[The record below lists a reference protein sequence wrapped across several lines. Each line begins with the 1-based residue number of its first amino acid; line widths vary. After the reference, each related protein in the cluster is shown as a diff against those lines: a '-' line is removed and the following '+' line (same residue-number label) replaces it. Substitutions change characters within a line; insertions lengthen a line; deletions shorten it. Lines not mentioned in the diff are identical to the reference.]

1 MLIRIITFLV
11 ILLVALWGDENNKEG
26 TTISQSVNQTSE
38 KVIHVDI
45 TLGNGKIYLEK
56 GSPQNVF
63 EGEFTYEQRAPE
75 VNYEI
80 VGEDGRLTIEFDEI
94 GGREK
99 GEEKR
104 FTHLSSLDD
113 LYENECR
120 LKLSPNLPIVLNLD
134 LGVIK
139 GEMNLGGLQLR
150 EITLSSGVSKA
161 NINFNEPNPISLE
174 YFDVEAGVGALEI
187 SNLGNAN
194 FKRFRFDGGIGK
206 YILNFAGNNYKES
219 KVDIGVGLGKVELC
233 LPRSAGVRMK
243 VDKSFLCSFSI
254 DDIYKKNDFYYNQ
267 NWGKKDNSLDMNI
280 ETGVGKLSVVWV
292 GD

>member
-11 ILLVALWGDENNKEG
+11 ILSMLLIADENNREITKI
-26 TTISQSVNQTSE
+26 TKSVNQTSE
-38 KVIHVDI
+38 KEIHVDI

-56 GSPQNVF
+56 GSPQKVF

-80 VGEDGRLTIEFDEI
+80 VGEDGRLTIQFDEI
-94 GGREK
+94 NNREK
-99 GEEKR
+99 GEEKK
-104 FTHLSSLDD
+104 FSHLSSLDD
-113 LYENECR
+113 LYGNECR
-120 LKLSPNLPIVLNLD
+120 LKLSPNLPIVLTLD

-150 EITLSSGVSKA
+150 EISLSSGVSKVH
-161 NINFNEPNPISLE
+161 INFNEPNPISLE

-194 FKRFRFDGGIGK
+194 FKHFKFEGGIGK
-206 YILNFAGNNYKES
+206 YILDFAGSSYKES
-219 KVDIGVGLGKVELC
+219 KVDISVGLGKVKLY
-233 LPRSAGVRMK
+233 LPQSVGVRMK

-254 DDIYKKNDFYYNQ
+254 DDIYKKNDFYYNE
-267 NWGKKDNSLDMNI
+267 NWGKNDNSLDMNI
-280 ETGVGKLSVVWV
+280 ETGIGRLSVVWI

>member
-1 MLIRIITFLV
+1 MIIRIITFLV
-11 ILLVALWGDENNKEG
+11 ILSVILLADENKGES
-26 TTISQSVNQTSE
+26 TRITKSVDQTSE

-56 GSPQNVF
+56 GSPQKVF
-63 EGEFTYEQRAPE
+63 EGEFTYEQHAPE
-75 VNYEI
+75 INYEI
-80 VGEDGRLTIEFDEI
+80 VGEDGRLTIQFDENQN
-94 GGREK
+94 REK
-99 GEEKR
+99 GKEKK

-113 LYENECR
+113 LYGNECH

-150 EITLSSGVSKA
+150 KIILSSGVSEA
-161 NINFNEPNPISLE
+161 QINFNEPNPISLE

-194 FKRFRFDGGIGK
+194 FQRFKFDGGIGK
-206 YILNFAGNNYKES
+206 YILDFAGNNYKES
-219 KVDIGVGLGKVELC
+219 KVDIGVGLGKVKLY
-233 LPRSAGVRMK
+233 LPRSAGIRMK

-254 DDIYKKNDFYYNQ
+254 DDIYKKNDYYYNQ

-280 ETGVGKLSVVWV
+280 ETGVGQLSVVWV
-292 GD
+292 GE